1 MKQTRWLK
9 ALFSILFG
17 LAVTLFFAI
26 AYPHH
31 LHFQEQ
37 YQLFLFEGS
46 YVRDVLSVP
55 GGLADLLGRFCTQ
68 FFFYSK
74 IGAVIMGVLLMI
86 VQLMTA
92 RLLGWNRYYG
102 MSFIPALLLW
112 IFMLDE
118 NALLG
123 GVWAVILTMLVSWD
137 VNKIQNAAVRSIVS
151 LMAAVLL
158 YWAVGPVVFL
168 FILLFLLSEVHHG
181 TFLSR
186 IACVVTLLAVITMA
200 AVLPHFVSVDSERFW
215 YGIHYSRYPEFK
227 PHWLWLAVGSVGVIG
242 ALSLFV
248 KNFKETS
255 IRLSFPLLSTLVAA
269 VVIFAAIRVKSN
281 PRAEQIMRYDYM
293 ARYQQW
299 NRIQETADKKM
310 PNNPLMV
317 TALNLSLGMKG
328 MMSEKMFKYVQ
339 NGFEGLL
346 PSFVTDHVSPLT
358 TSEAY
363 YQLGMINTAQRFVFE
378 AQEAIP
384 DYQKSGRCYKRL
396 AETNL
401 IVGNYPVARKYLNA
415 LQRTLFYSDWADETL
430 KLLGNEEKISRH
442 PEYGR
447 LRSFIVKDDYL
458 YSDRDLSAMLGR
470 QFMAN
475 RQNRLAFEY
484 LEASYLLSRDLDNFV
499 SRFSLGQ
506 TLGYPR
512 IPTAYQEGLLLWWS
526 RDHTAQE
533 QMPAGIDRP
542 IFLRLNDF
550 YKMTNNKMPIE
561 KIAQQFS
568 NTYWYYYF
576 FTK

>member
-1 MKQTRWLK
+1 MKQTRWPEV
-9 ALFSILFG
+9 LFTILFG

-26 AYPHH
+26 VYPHH

-46 YVRDVLSVP
+46 YVYDVLSVP

-68 FFFYSK
+68 FFVYAK
-74 IGAVIMGVLLMI
+74 VGAVIMGVLLMA

-92 RLLGWNRYYG
+92 RFMGWNRFYG
-102 MSFIPALLLW
+102 LSFVPALLLW

-123 GVWAVILTMLVSWD
+123 GVWAVILVMLISWD
-137 VNKIQNAAVRSIVS
+137 VNKLQNDTLRGLISF
-151 LMAAVLL
+151 LAAVLL
-158 YWAVGPVVFL
+158 YWAAGPMAFLFVLL
-168 FILLFLLSEVHHG
+168 FILGEIHHG
-181 TFLSR
+181 SFASR
-186 IACVVTLLAVITMA
+186 IAGVAALVALIVMAV
-200 AVLPHFVSVDSERFW
+200 VLPHYVSAGSERFW
-215 YGIHYSRYPEFK
+215 YGIHYFRYPNVN
-227 PHWLWLAVGSVGVIG
+227 PHWLWLAAGSVGLIG

-248 KNFKETS
+248 KRFQEPSTRK
-255 IRLSFPLLSTLVAA
+255 LFPFLSTAVAA
-269 VVIFAAIRVKSN
+269 LAVFIGIRTTGN
-281 PRAEQIMRYDYM
+281 MRAEEIMKYDYM
-293 ARYQQW
+293 ARNQQW
-299 NRIQETADKKM
+299 NRILQTADAKM

-317 TALNLSLGMKG
+317 TALNLALGMKG
-328 MMSEKMFKYVQ
+328 LMADNMFRYVQ
-339 NGFEGLL
+339 NGVGGLL
-346 PSFVTDHVSPLT
+346 PSFVSDPVSPLT

-396 AETNL
+396 AQTNL
-401 IVGNYPVARKYLNA
+401 IVGNYPVARKYLMA
-415 LQRTLFYSDWADETL
+415 LQKTLFYSDWADETL
-430 KLLGNEEKISRH
+430 KLLDNEEQIRKH

-447 LRSFIVKDDYL
+447 LRSYIVKDDFL

-470 QFMAN
+470 QYMAN

-484 LEASYLLSRDLDNFV
+484 LEASYLLTRDLDSFL
-499 SRFSLGQ
+499 SRFNLGQ
-506 TLGYPR
+506 SLNYPR

-526 RDHTAQE
+526 REHTAQE
-533 QMPAGIDRP
+533 QIPPGIERP
-542 IFLRLNDF
+542 IFQRMNEF
-550 YKMTNNKMPIE
+550 YGMTNNKVPVE
-561 KIAQQFS
+561 KIAQKFG